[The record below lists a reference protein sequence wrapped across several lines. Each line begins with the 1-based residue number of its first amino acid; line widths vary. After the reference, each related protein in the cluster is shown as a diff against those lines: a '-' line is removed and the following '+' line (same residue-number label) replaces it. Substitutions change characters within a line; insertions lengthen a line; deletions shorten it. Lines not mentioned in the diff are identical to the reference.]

1 MLHSI
6 RWVLFF
12 LLIPTVFTIRSRP
25 DGVFSLP
32 ATSSPATSTIP
43 TQTSLTRKTK
53 KLYFSAPSNNISIT
67 DIKAMRSLLQKS
79 HTYFKQ
85 YQLSE
90 ASATARIAIRF
101 IQNDSV
107 WQKGLTTIAMNPT
120 NSTKQTWEVTAA
132 TTTTTKSFK
141 RKNKKMHKIL
151 KKLYQMIDSVEKT
164 LNKAIFR
171 YNTTVGLNCSL
182 NPNNTTCY

>member
-32 ATSSPATSTIP
+32 ATLTTP
-43 TQTSLTRKTK
+43 TQTIRQAIPPEKTK

-120 NSTKQTWEVTAA
+120 NSTNQTWEVTAA